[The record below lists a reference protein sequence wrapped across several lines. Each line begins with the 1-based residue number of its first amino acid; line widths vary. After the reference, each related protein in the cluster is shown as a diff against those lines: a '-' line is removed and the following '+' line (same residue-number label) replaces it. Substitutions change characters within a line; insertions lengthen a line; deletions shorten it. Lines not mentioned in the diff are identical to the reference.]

1 MQETKSLVKAERLN
15 KKFGKEDF
23 HYDMEEVSSEPGCV
37 NKKLNQITEQQ
48 LFEKQK
54 QALHGSSQTTTQ
66 AIENQTKATQ
76 ESSIAWNK
84 NSQKSIEQ
92 GLQEYDEIT
101 TAIINILPILLR
113 LTKYTPILLRQFP
126 TS

>member
-1 MQETKSLVKAERLN
+1 MKAERL
-15 KKFGKEDF
+15 KEKLAKEDF
-23 HYDMEEVSSEPGCV
+23 HYDMEEVFSEPGTE

-54 QALHGSSQTTTQ
+54 QALHDSSQTTTQ

-92 GLQEYDEIT
+92 GLQEFDEIT